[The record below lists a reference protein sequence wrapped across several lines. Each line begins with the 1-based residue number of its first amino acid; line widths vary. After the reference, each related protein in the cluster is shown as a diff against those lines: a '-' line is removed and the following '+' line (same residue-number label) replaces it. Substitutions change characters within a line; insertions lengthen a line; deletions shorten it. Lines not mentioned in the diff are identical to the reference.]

1 MVLDINELFVKPEVS
16 VILCTYRNPSLSREC
31 LLSVL
36 EQDFQSTQFEVLVV
50 DNNSQDN
57 TQAVIE
63 DLGKQHKNIR
73 YILELSQGL
82 SYARNKG
89 ICESKR
95 GDINFYG

>member
-1 MVLDINELFVKPEVS
+1 MVLDLNKSIVKPEVS
-16 VILCTYRNPSLSREC
+16 VIICTYRNPSLLREC

-36 EQDFQSTQFEVLVV
+36 EQDLPPSQFEVLVV
-50 DNNSQDN
+50 DNNSQDT
-57 TQAVIE
+57 TQAVVD

-89 ICESKR
+89 ICESR
-95 GDINFYG
+95 GRY